1 LFRIFFNKVHT
12 LNLVEVNRVKKESSD
27 KLSQN
32 SPKDSIMDSVNQTF
46 DEMVQDV
53 RNLLNENS
61 QKNQLK

>member
-1 LFRIFFNKVHT
+1 LFRIFINKVHT

>member
-1 LFRIFFNKVHT
+1 MFRIFFNKVHT

>member
-1 LFRIFFNKVHT
+1 MFRIFINKVHT

>member
-1 LFRIFFNKVHT
+1 
-12 LNLVEVNRVKKESSD
+12 VKKESSD